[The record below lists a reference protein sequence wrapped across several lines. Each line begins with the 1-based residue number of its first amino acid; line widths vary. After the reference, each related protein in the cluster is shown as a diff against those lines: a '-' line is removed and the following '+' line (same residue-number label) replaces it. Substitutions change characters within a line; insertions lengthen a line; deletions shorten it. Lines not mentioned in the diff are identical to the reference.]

1 VTRGTPAAPANVFS
15 IPPGVPFLSA
25 LAAGIRAALG
35 DDPLVLARATVLL
48 PNRRAVRAL
57 GEAFLVTGDGK
68 PLLLPRLAAIGDVDE
83 DELVLTGSAAALDAE
98 LPPAIDPLAR
108 SLLLAR
114 LVAAR
119 EDIAPSP
126 AAALKL
132 AGALADLLDAL
143 QIEEVGFDAFANLV
157 PADYATHWAQT
168 LAFLDILRE
177 AWPRILAERG
187 QMDPQARR
195 VRLVRA
201 LAAHWAARPPGPIWA
216 AGSTGSVPATAHL
229 LSTVARLPDG
239 AVVLPGLDRDADAA
253 TWEAI
258 GIDPAHPQYGL
269 HQLLRRMEVLR
280 EEVGEWPETKATPRA
295 GLIACA
301 LLPAPAT
308 GSWRTTTPFDDG
320 AFAGLSRLEA
330 GDADGEAGA
339 VALLLRETL
348 ETPGRTAALVTADR
362 NLARRV
368 AAKLGRW
375 GIDID
380 DTAGRPLGRTPPAAL
395 LRLVAAAANERLAP
409 VALLALLKH
418 PLVSLGQT
426 RSAHLAGVRRLDR
439 KVLRGARPAPGIA
452 GLRAAIALKEVD
464 GLDELVDALEAAL
477 EPVASVS
484 ADLAA
489 LVDAHVRA
497 AERLSTGEDGSAKLW
512 ERAEG
517 EALARFVGDLRE
529 AAPLFG
535 AIEPA
540 RFADFLETLLAGVP
554 FRPAHGGHPRLA
566 ILGTLEARLVSADR
580 VVLGGL
586 VEGVWPGEVQDDPWL
601 SRPMRARVGL
611 SPPERQIGLA
621 AHDFAQALAGTE
633 VILTRARK
641 IDGTP
646 TLPAR
651 WLSRLEALLGADMR
665 WQATLGHDAV
675 AWDREIAGAGEA
687 GRTLEPPHPVPPV
700 EARPRKLYVT
710 SVEKWLRDPYSIY
723 ARYCLGLEPLKPIDA
738 DVDAIERGNLFHAA
752 LEAFATEFPRTL
764 PHDAEVLLVEIG
776 RELFAP
782 YMARSAVAA
791 FWWPRF
797 VEVAHW
803 FVANERIRRA
813 AGIFPCLVEKK
824 GQVDLGGFMLKAR
837 ADRIDRDAR
846 GRLDIIDY
854 KTGRPPSIK
863 QVVSGLS
870 PQLPLTAA
878 IAKAGGF
885 DGLPAAQIRELVY
898 FRLGAPRDPGAVLVV
913 VPSKD
918 APDAG
923 VLADRQI
930 GDLRRLV
937 AAYADPAQPYLSRP
951 RPQFVDW
958 PGDYDHL
965 ARWREWSNGGD
976 DE

>member
-1 VTRGTPAAPANVFS
+1 MTQGAPAGPARVFS
-15 IPPGVPFLSA
+15 IPPGVPFLAA

-35 DDPLVLARATVLL
+35 DDPLVLPRATVLL
-48 PNRRAVRAL
+48 PNRRAARAL
-57 GEAFLVTGDGK
+57 GEAFLVSGDGK
-68 PLLLPRLAAIGDVDE
+68 PILLPRLAAIGDVDE
-83 DELVLTGSAAALDAE
+83 DELILTGSAAGLDAE

-108 SLLLAR
+108 NLLLAR

-119 EDIAPSP
+119 EDVAPSP

-132 AGALADLLDAL
+132 AGALAELLDAL
-143 QIEEVGFDAFANLV
+143 QIEEVGFDAFAGLV

-201 LAAHWAARPPGPIWA
+201 LAAHWFARPPGPIWA

-229 LSTVARLPDG
+229 LSTVARLPEG
-239 AVVLPGLDRDADAA
+239 AVVLPGIDRDADAA
-253 TWEAI
+253 IWEAI

-280 EEVGEWPETKATPRA
+280 EDVAVWPGTTDTPRA

-308 GSWRTTTPFDDG
+308 GAWRTTAPFGDA
-320 AFAGLSRLEA
+320 AFAGLTRLEA

-368 AAKLGRW
+368 AAKLSRW

-380 DTAGRPLGRTPPAAL
+380 DTAGRPLGRTPPATL
-395 LRLVAAAANERLAP
+395 LRLTAAAAHEQLAP

-418 PLVSLGQT
+418 PLVSLGRT
-426 RSAHLAGVRRLDR
+426 RPVHLADVRRLDR

-452 GLRAAIALKEVD
+452 GLRAAIVQKGVD
-464 GLDELVDALEAAL
+464 GLEPLVDSLETALAPLAEAA
-477 EPVASVS
+477 
-484 ADLAA
+484 ADLAS
-489 LVDAHVRA
+489 LVDAHIRA
-497 AERLSTGEDGSAKLW
+497 AELLSADADGNVALW
-512 ERAEG
+512 ARAEG
-517 EALARFVGDLRE
+517 EALARLVGDLRE

-566 ILGTLEARLVSADR
+566 IRGTLEARLVSADR

-621 AHDFAQALAGTE
+621 AHDFAQALAGPE

-651 WLSRLEALLGADMR
+651 WLSRLEALLGGDPR
-665 WQATLGHDAV
+665 WKATLGNDAV
-675 AWDREIAGAGEA
+675 AWDRALAGASETGVK
-687 GRTLEPPHPVPPV
+687 LDPPRPAPPA
-700 EARPRKLYVT
+700 EARPRSLYVT
-710 SVEKWLRDPYSIY
+710 SVEKWLRDPYAIY
-723 ARYCLGLEPLKPIDA
+723 ARYCLGLEPIKALDA

-752 LEAFATEFPRTL
+752 LEKFATDFPKAL
-764 PHDAEVLLVEIG
+764 PRDSEERLIDIG
-776 RELFAP
+776 QALFSP
-782 YMARSAVAA
+782 HMARPTVAA
-791 FWWPRF
+791 FWWPSF
-797 VEVAHW
+797 VEVARW
-803 FVANERIRRA
+803 FVANERERRA

-824 GQVDLGGFMLKAR
+824 GRLDLGGFVLKAR
-837 ADRIDRDAR
+837 ADRIDRDAH

-854 KTGRPPSIK
+854 KTGKPPSAK
-863 QVVSGLS
+863 QVVSGLA

-878 IAKAGGF
+878 IAKVGGF
-885 DGLPAAQIRELVY
+885 DDLPAAPIRELVY
-898 FRLGAPRDPGAVLVV
+898 FRLGAPRDPGAILTV

-923 VLADRQI
+923 ALADRQI

-937 AAYADPAQPYLSRP
+937 EAYADPAQPYLARP
-951 RPQFVDW
+951 RPQFVEW

-965 ARWREWSNGGD
+965 ARWREWANGGD